1 MSLTRFSARERLITS
16 SGGWDGGKVSMVLT
30 MIRPR
35 QRVRQCCWPSSLAR
49 PLAEMDW
56 SHKRRVSQPHATKH
70 IKKRERNI
78 SQLCL
83 IAATGS
89 VQLSLDRS
97 GPAEW
102 GEVTRSFVKA
112 QRRHTLRT
120 TFQGQVYNFLERPSG
135 WKCII
140 YHTIVWVYNLSAYF
154 LASL

>member
-1 MSLTRFSARERLITS
+1 MRNNSDDCYFVINKTV
-16 SGGWDGGKVSMVLT
+16 KV
-30 MIRPR
+30 
-35 QRVRQCCWPSSLAR
+35 
-49 PLAEMDW
+49 
-56 SHKRRVSQPHATKH
+56 
-70 IKKRERNI
+70 
-78 SQLCL
+78 
-83 IAATGS
+83 TGS

-140 YHTIVWVYNLSAYF
+140 YHTIV
-154 LASL
+154 